1 MSVVKGRREV
11 SATAGES
18 LEEGLRITRRQ
29 LLKLVGAMTGVGLAL
44 PLSTLSV
51 PLNRVA
57 ASASVRSPSVEPFRV
72 ALPVPPVLKPV
83 RTDAETDYYEVTQK
97 AQKTEVWGHEG
108 VFPGPTIE
116 ARNGRKVVI
125 RQWNELSVPVST
137 HLHRGVTPP
146 ESDGYP
152 TDLILPVSK
161 AYNHSSHSHGSH
173 ASALKHFH
181 GFKDYRYPN
190 EQRAATRVTGFPPL
204 FGFARLPVEP
214 LGVVATVIEI
224 ALVVLLLKIGRN
236 LQTERRKR
244 RIRWEAER

>member
-1 MSVVKGRREV
+1 V

-29 LLKLVGAMTGVGLAL
+29 LLKLVEAMTGVGLAL

-83 RTDAETDYYEVTQK
+83 RTDAETDYYEVIQK
-97 AQKTEVWGHEG
+97 AQKMEILPGLKTEVWGYEG

-137 HLHRGVTPP
+137 HLHGGVTQP

-181 GFKDYRYPN
+181 GFEDYRYPN
-190 EQRAATRVTGFPPL
+190 EQRAATRVTGSPLL

-224 ALVVLLLKIGRN
+224 ALVVLLLKIGCGLKTRP
-236 LQTERRKR
+236 RKR
-244 RIRWEAER
+244 RAW